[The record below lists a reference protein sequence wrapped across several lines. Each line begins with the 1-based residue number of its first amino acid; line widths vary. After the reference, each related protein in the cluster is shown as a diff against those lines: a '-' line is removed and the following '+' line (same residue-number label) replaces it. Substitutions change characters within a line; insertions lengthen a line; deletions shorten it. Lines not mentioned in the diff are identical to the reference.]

1 MAKKM
6 GRPGSGARTRDVEV
20 TFHLTPEDAQWFA
33 EAANSLGFRSRGQF
47 FTAVMERL
55 RIGGLAP
62 FAFLKIGYQLAKLAE
77 ARPSSQRGGFWNP
90 FKERI
95 LPFDPAELLPP
106 PVLGPASVELD
117 PAEKKFIRDALRKQL
132 V

>member
-6 GRPGSGARTRDVEV
+6 GRPGSGAQTRDVEV

-33 EAANSLGFRSRGQF
+33 EIASKLGFKSRGQF
-47 FTAVMERL
+47 FTLVMERL
-55 RIGGLAP
+55 RVGGLAP
-62 FAFLKIGYQLAKLAE
+62 FAFLKVGYQLAKLAD
-77 ARPSSQRGGFWNP
+77 ANPSKEWAGFWNP

-106 PVLGPASVELD
+106 PVLGPASVELTQAD
-117 PAEKKFIRDALRKQL
+117 KKALRTAAKHQL
-132 V
+132 A